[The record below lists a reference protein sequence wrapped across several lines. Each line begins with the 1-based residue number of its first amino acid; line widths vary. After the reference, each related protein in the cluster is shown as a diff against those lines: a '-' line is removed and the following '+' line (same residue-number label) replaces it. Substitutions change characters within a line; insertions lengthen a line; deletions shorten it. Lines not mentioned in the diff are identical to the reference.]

1 MFQAVFKGPVSC
13 PLEKPILQV
22 LDYHVCYYMK
32 AMVYAGQV
40 NYKVLLLLWWI
51 INAAR
56 QHCTA
61 S

>member
-40 NYKVLLLLWWI
+40 NYKVLLLLW
-51 INAAR
+51 
-56 QHCTA
+56 
-61 S
+61 